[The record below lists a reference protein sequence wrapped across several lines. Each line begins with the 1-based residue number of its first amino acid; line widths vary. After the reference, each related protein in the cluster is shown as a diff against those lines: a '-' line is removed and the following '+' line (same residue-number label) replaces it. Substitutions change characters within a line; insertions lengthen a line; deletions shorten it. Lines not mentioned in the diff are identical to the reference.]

1 MILILDQEKNV
12 VRSVSVES
20 PQGMVFYN
28 DTHTEKVVDFDS
40 TFEFDV
46 PIDDSDDSKYFQAGN
61 YVLLQDL
68 DDDSILF
75 KMTEPQDVRDDS
87 SNTPYKHI
95 FAENVFIYDLNNVIV
110 RDRTFTDTTIEPVL
124 NYILAGSGWAVDDV
138 ENVGLI
144 DSVEFSGYTTA
155 QEALHQVCE
164 AFDCEVKFYVKTYQ
178 GRIVD
183 YRCKVAAEFGE
194 SEGVRIENGT
204 GIKGITRKQVITDVK
219 TALIPL
225 GATQDDGNPLT
236 ILSVNNGLDYV
247 FDDDANDLYNPDG
260 NGYLMTVATNEK
272 ITNANALKDWGKAE
286 LKKINSPKYQYE
298 VDVLM
303 LEQVYGFEAHRIR
316 KGSHVRVVDHEMN
329 PPVTV
334 DARVI
339 ELNISYSDMAKS
351 TCVIGDFIEV
361 NSATPAIINQL
372 RQNQQVATDAKKTAV
387 IAGGDAAEASQ
398 KADAASQDATDA
410 KQKADNAKQSAD
422 QAQETANQAN
432 NAANQANTAAQNALT
447 SANGKNKNYY
457 GIMVPVDPQEGD
469 RWFKSVNGEEV
480 QTFIYSSGK
489 WEPITLA
496 PENLGT
502 IYAEDGVLG
511 SVDAGV
517 ITVGMLSANRIGVG
531 DFTNLLPNPNFSNNL
546 DRWKV
551 NSTNTA
557 YTAKA
562 IATNNGYGIELAK
575 TGSDLTQVS
584 VWTNEYIPVNPGD
597 KFYVS
602 YFINQT
608 FGTSFNGINNMGVF
622 ALRYKSDLTNMPGEG
637 MLLTRNPNAG
647 FLEGIYTVPA
657 DVYFLKIQLY
667 HGTSGTNAAT
677 AKTAISLT
685 NIVIRKVTKG
695 TMIEDGTISTDK
707 LNVSSISAISTD
719 FGSMTAGSIDLGNG
733 KFKVDPE
740 GNLTAKNANLTNG
753 TFSTDYTIPVIGG
766 NPPVY
771 ATGKMGVG
779 NGGINATDTFTQGGK
794 NYTRETALDGNGLSI
809 SIREGD
815 NPAASIILDAVNSG
829 LYFSSKASGI
839 SFAGSGTSNGTDID
853 TYGNVV
859 AQSNALTWNVRDADG
874 TNALT
879 VPMSSRHAQYGY
891 ILTPRHIKAG
901 NMVLSKDHSISSLDG
916 QTIYFNDSP
925 GGARVD
931 IACKSVQ
938 QSSLLSM
945 KENLKTIDL
954 DDALQAIIDTD
965 VRQYNFKGESNTH
978 TSFIIDDVNEEK
990 QYYVDPHFLS
1000 ATGDGRDDGSVVGY
1014 LMLAIKKL
1022 KQEIDELKAK
1032 ID

>member
-87 SNTPYKHI
+87 SSTPYKHI

-138 ENVGLI
+138 ENVGLV
-144 DSVEFSGYTTA
+144 DGVEFSGYTTA

-194 SEGVRIENGT
+194 NEGVRIENGT

-236 ILSVNNGLDYV
+236 ISSVNNGLDYV
-247 FDDDANDLYNPDG
+247 FDDDANDLYNPSG

-480 QTFIYSSGK
+480 QTFIYSSES
-489 WEPITLA
+489 WTPITLA

-502 IYAEDGVLG
+502 IYAEDGVIG
-511 SVDAGV
+511 SLDAGK
-517 ITVGMLSANRIGVG
+517 ITVGKIEGNQ
-531 DFTNLLPNPNFSNNL
+531 
-546 DRWKV
+546 
-551 NSTNTA
+551 
-557 YTAKA
+557 
-562 IATNNGYGIELAK
+562 IATNAITA
-575 TGSDLTQVS
+575 
-584 VWTNEYIPVNPGD
+584 D
-597 KFYVS
+597 K
-602 YFINQT
+602 INV
-608 FGTSFNGINNMGVF
+608 TS
-622 ALRYKSDLTNMPGEG
+622 L
-637 MLLTRNPNAG
+637 
-647 FLEGIYTVPA
+647 
-657 DVYFLKIQLY
+657 
-667 HGTSGTNAAT
+667 
-677 AKTAISLT
+677 
-685 NIVIRKVTKG
+685 
-695 TMIEDGTISTDK
+695 
-707 LNVSSISAISTD
+707 SAISSNL
-719 FGSMTAGSIDLGNG
+719 GKATAGSIDIGNG
-733 KFKVDPE
+733 TFKVDTK
-740 GNLTAKNANLTNG
+740 GNMTASNATLTDGSLTI
-753 TFSTDYTIPVIGG
+753 DYEVVAVAPNVK
-766 NPPVY
+766 
-771 ATGKMGVG
+771 ATGTMKVQKGAFV
-779 NGGINATDTFTQGGK
+779 TDDTFTQGG
-794 NYTRETALDGNGLSI
+794 NVYTRSIQINGNGLLTSIRTGNAAAATI
-809 SIREGD
+809 SID
-815 NPAASIILDAVNSG
+815 PM
-829 LYFSSKASGI
+829 SGI
-839 SFAGSGTSNGTDID
+839 SMNGANQNLQI
-853 TYGNVV
+853 GNL
-859 AQSNALTWNVRDADG
+859 QLNNA
-874 TNALT
+874 
-879 VPMSSRHAQYGY
+879 
-891 ILTPRHIKAG
+891 
-901 NMVLSKDHSISSLDG
+901 HSIGMADSQKL
-916 QTIYFNDSP
+916 YFNQGIGGSP
-925 GGARVD
+925 RID
-931 IACKSVQ
+931 IACKSVDAN
-938 QSSLLSM
+938 SLRSL
-945 KENLKTIDL
+945 KENFTEVDPEEALEEILKT
-954 DDALQAIIDTD
+954 D
-965 VRQYNFKGESNTH
+965 VVEYNFKDDEDNEKH
-978 TSFIIDDVNEEK
+978 TTLIIDDMPEEDK
-990 QYYVDPHFLS
+990 HYYTPEAFLAS
-1000 ATGDGRDDGSVVGY
+1000 GGEGRDDGSIIGY
-1014 LMLAIKKL
+1014 LMLSIKKL
-1022 KQEIDELKAK
+1022 KQEIDELRAK
-1032 ID
+1032 FN

>member
-1 MILILDQEKNV
+1 MTIRAAAEITLTDI
-12 VRSVSVES
+12 
-20 PQGMVFYN
+20 N
-28 DTHTEKVVDFDS
+28 DAIV
-40 TFEFDV
+40 
-46 PIDDSDDSKYFQAGN
+46 AGEAPLN
-61 YVLLQDL
+61 PTTDLLW
-68 DDDSILF
+68 
-75 KMTEPQDVRDDS
+75 MDS
-87 SNTPYKHI
+87 SVAP
-95 FAENVFIYDLNNVIV
+95 NVLRRWD
-110 RDRTFTDTTIEPVL
+110 
-124 NYILAGSGWAVDDV
+124 
-138 ENVGLI
+138 
-144 DSVEFSGYTTA
+144 
-155 QEALHQVCE
+155 
-164 AFDCEVKFYVKTYQ
+164 
-178 GRIVD
+178 
-183 YRCKVAAEFGE
+183 GE
-194 SEGVRIENGT
+194 KWVSQT
-204 GIKGITRKQVITDVK
+204 
-219 TALIPL
+219 
-225 GATQDDGNPLT
+225 
-236 ILSVNNGLDYV
+236 
-247 FDDDANDLYNPDG
+247 
-260 NGYLMTVATNEK
+260 
-272 ITNANALKDWGKAE
+272 
-286 LKKINSPKYQYE
+286 
-298 VDVLM
+298 
-303 LEQVYGFEAHRIR
+303 
-316 KGSHVRVVDHEMN
+316 
-329 PPVTV
+329 
-334 DARVI
+334 
-339 ELNISYSDMAKS
+339 LNIK
-351 TCVIGDFIEV
+351 
-361 NSATPAIINQL
+361 
-372 RQNQQVATDAKKTAV
+372 
-387 IAGGDAAEASQ
+387 EADPETSQ
-398 KADAASQDATDA
+398 KIDEASQDATDA

-432 NAANQANTAAQNALT
+432 TAAQNALT

-457 GIMVPVDPQEGD
+457 GIMEPVAPQEGD

-480 QTFIYSSGK
+480 QTFIYSSGN
-489 WEPITLA
+489 WTPIKLA

-502 IYAEDGVLG
+502 IYAEDGVIG
-511 SVDAGV
+511 SLDAGV

-546 DRWKV
+546 DRWEV

-584 VWTNEYIPVNPGD
+584 VWTNEYIPVVPGD

-608 FGTSFNGINNMGVF
+608 AGISFNGINNMGVY
-622 ALRYKSDLTNMPGEG
+622 AIRYKSDLTRMPGEG

-667 HGTSGTNAAT
+667 HGTSVTNDTT

-685 NIVIRKVTKG
+685 NIIIRKVTKG

-809 SIREGD
+809 SIREGN
-815 NPAASIILDAVNSG
+815 NPASSIILDAVNSG

-853 TYGNVV
+853 TYGNIR
-859 AQSNALTWNVRDADG
+859 AQSSARTWSVIDADR
-874 TNALT
+874 TNAFS
-879 VPMSSRHAQYGY
+879 VPMSSRHEQYGY

-916 QTIYFNDSP
+916 GMIYFNNTP
-925 GGARVD
+925 GGTRVD

-945 KENLKTIDL
+945 KENIRTINL
-954 DDALQAIIDTD
+954 EDALQAIIDTD

-978 TSFIIDDVNEEK
+978 TSFIIDDINDEK
-990 QYYVDPHFLS
+990 QYYADPHFLS
-1000 ATGDGRDDGSVVGY
+1000 ATGDGRDDGNIVGY
-1014 LMLAIKKL
+1014 LMLAVKKL
-1022 KQEIDELKAK
+1022 KQEIDALQAS
-1032 ID
+1032 

>member
-1 MILILDQEKNV
+1 MVMILILDQEKNV

-87 SNTPYKHI
+87 SSTPYKHI
-95 FAENVFIYDLNNVIV
+95 FAENAFIYDLNNVIV

-138 ENVGLI
+138 ENVGLVE
-144 DSVEFSGYTTA
+144 SVEFSGYTTA

-178 GRIVD
+178 GRIID

-194 SEGVRIENGT
+194 NEGVRIENGT

-225 GATQDDGNPLT
+225 GATQDDGNQLT
-236 ILSVNNGLDYV
+236 ISSVNGGLDYV

-286 LKKINSPKYQYE
+286 LKKINAPKYQYE

-372 RQNQQVATDAKKTAV
+372 RQNQQAATDAKKTAV

-398 KADAASQDATDA
+398 KADSASQDATDA

-432 NAANQANTAAQNALT
+432 NAANQANTTAQNALT

-457 GIMVPVDPQEGD
+457 GIMEPVDPQEGD

-502 IYAEDGVLG
+502 IYAEDGIIG
-511 SVDAGV
+511 SLDAGV

-546 DRWKV
+546 DRWEV

-584 VWTNEYIPVNPGD
+584 VWTDEYLPVTPGD

-608 FGTSFNGINNMGVF
+608 VGTSFNGINNMGVF
-622 ALRYKSDLTNMPGEG
+622 AFRYKKDLTSLPGEG

-657 DVYFLKIQLY
+657 DVYFIKIQLY
-667 HGTSGTNAAT
+667 HGTSGTNTAT
-677 AKTAISLT
+677 ANTAISLT
-685 NIVIRKVTKG
+685 NIIIRKATKG
-695 TMIEDGTISTDK
+695 TMIEDGTITTDK
-707 LNVSSISAISTD
+707 LNVNNISAISTD
-719 FGSMTAGSIDLGNG
+719 FGTMTAGSIDLGSGN
-733 KFKVDPE
+733 FKVDTK
-740 GNLTAKNANLTNG
+740 GNATIKGG
-753 TFSTDYTIPVIGG
+753 TIQQDYSVTVIGG
-766 NPPVY
+766 TPAAI
-771 ATGKMGVG
+771 ATGTTKIQ
-779 NGGINATDTFTQGGK
+779 NGAFLASDSFTQGGSK
-794 NYTRETALDGNGLSI
+794 YTRDIELNGNGLNITVRQGS
-809 SIREGD
+809 
-815 NPAASIILDAVNSG
+815 NPAASVTIDPM
-829 LYFSSKASGI
+829 SGI
-839 SFAGSGTSNGTDID
+839 SMNGANQNLQI
-853 TYGNVV
+853 GNL
-859 AQSNALTWNVRDADG
+859 QLNNA
-874 TNALT
+874 
-879 VPMSSRHAQYGY
+879 
-891 ILTPRHIKAG
+891 
-901 NMVLSKDHSISSLDG
+901 HSIGMADSQKL
-916 QTIYFNDSP
+916 YFNQGVGGSP
-925 GGARVD
+925 RID
-931 IACKSVQ
+931 IACKSVDTN
-938 QSSLLSM
+938 SLRSL
-945 KENLKTIDL
+945 KENFKEIDPAEALEEILKT
-954 DDALQAIIDTD
+954 D
-965 VRQYNFKGESNTH
+965 VVEYNFKDDADTEKH
-978 TSFIIDDVNEEK
+978 TTLIIDDMPEEDTH
-990 QYYVDPHFLS
+990 YYTPEAFLAS
-1000 ATGDGRDDGSVVGY
+1000 GGEGRDDGSIIGY
-1014 LMLAIKKL
+1014 LMLSIKKL

-1032 ID
+1032 IE

>member
-138 ENVGLI
+138 ENVGLVE
-144 DSVEFSGYTTA
+144 SVEFSGYTTA

-194 SEGVRIENGT
+194 NEGVRIENGT

-398 KADAASQDATDA
+398 KADAASQEATDA

-422 QAQETANQAN
+422 QAQET
-432 NAANQANTAAQNALT
+432 ANQANTAAQNALT

-502 IYAEDGVLG
+502 IYAEDGVIG
-511 SVDAGV
+511 SLDAGKIVADSLAV
-517 ITVGMLSANRIGVG
+517 ISANLG
-531 DFTNLLPNPNFSNNL
+531 D
-546 DRWKV
+546 V
-551 NSTNTA
+551 
-557 YTAKA
+557 
-562 IATNNGYGIELAK
+562 
-575 TGSDLTQVS
+575 
-584 VWTNEYIPVNPGD
+584 
-597 KFYVS
+597 
-602 YFINQT
+602 
-608 FGTSFNGINNMGVF
+608 
-622 ALRYKSDLTNMPGEG
+622 
-637 MLLTRNPNAG
+637 
-647 FLEGIYTVPA
+647 
-657 DVYFLKIQLY
+657 
-667 HGTSGTNAAT
+667 
-677 AKTAISLT
+677 
-685 NIVIRKVTKG
+685 
-695 TMIEDGTISTDK
+695 
-707 LNVSSISAISTD
+707 
-719 FGSMTAGSIDLGNG
+719 TAGSINFGNG
-733 KFKVDPE
+733 TFKVDTE

-771 ATGKMGVG
+771 ATGSMGVG

-794 NYTRETALDGNGLSI
+794 NYTREITLDGNGLII
-809 SIREGD
+809 SIREGN
-815 NPAASIILDAVNSG
+815 NPATSITLDAVNSG

-839 SFAGSGTSNGTDID
+839 SFAGSGTSNGTNID
-853 TYGNVV
+853 TYGNIR
-859 AQSNALTWNVRDADG
+859 AQSNARTWSVIDADG
-874 TNALT
+874 TNAFS
-879 VPMSSRHAQYGY
+879 VPMSSRHEQYGY

-916 QTIYFNDSP
+916 GMIYFNNTP
-925 GGARVD
+925 GGTRVD

-945 KENLKTIDL
+945 KENIRTINL
-954 DDALQAIIDTD
+954 EDALQAIIDTD

-978 TSFIIDDVNEEK
+978 TSFIIDDINEEK
-990 QYYVDPHFLS
+990 QYYADPHFLS
-1000 ATGDGRDDGSVVGY
+1000 ATGDGRDDGNIVGY
-1014 LMLAIKKL
+1014 LMLAVKKL
-1022 KQEIDELKAK
+1022 KQEIDALQAS
-1032 ID
+1032 

>member
-1 MILILDQEKNV
+1 MLLILDENKEIVKSISADSTN
-12 VRSVSVES
+12 
-20 PQGMVFYN
+20 GTHYFN
-28 DTHTEKVVDFDS
+28 DSHTEKVIDFDS
-40 TFEFDV
+40 TYEFSV
-46 PIDDSDDSKYFQAGN
+46 SVDDESSKYLTCGN
-61 YVLLQDL
+61 YVMLQDL
-68 DDDSILF
+68 DDDTILF
-75 KMTEPQDVRDDS
+75 KIIEVQDIRDDKS
-87 SNTPYKHI
+87 PRPQKRI
-95 FAENVFIYDLNNVIV
+95 VCENVFIFDLNNVIV
-110 RDRTFTDTTIEPVL
+110 PDRVLTDTNIGPVL
-124 NYILAGSGWAVDDV
+124 TYILGGSGWIPQET
-138 ENVGLI
+138 ENVGAVATFELT
-144 DSVEFSGYTTA
+144 GYVTA
-155 QEALHQVCE
+155 QEALHQACA

-178 GRIVD
+178 GRIVG
-183 YRCKVAAEFGE
+183 YYCKVAKEFGE
-194 SEGVRIENGT
+194 NEGVRVESGV
-204 GIKGITRKQVITDVK
+204 GIKGITRKALFTNIK

-225 GATQDDGNPLT
+225 GATQADGTQLT
-236 ILSVNNGLDYV
+236 ISSINGGLNYIFNDE
-247 FDDDANDLYNPDG
+247 ANKQYNPSG
-260 NGYLMTVATNEK
+260 TGYLMAKMVNEN
-272 ITNANALKDWGKAE
+272 ITNATALKQWGTLE
-286 LKKINSPKYQYE
+286 LRKLSSPSYQYE
-298 VDVLM
+298 VSILM
-303 LEQVYGFEAHRIR
+303 LEQVYGFEAHRVR

-502 IYAEDGVLG
+502 IYAEDGVIG
-511 SVDAGV
+511 SLDAGKIIAASLAV
-517 ITVGMLSANRIGVG
+517 ISANLG
-531 DFTNLLPNPNFSNNL
+531 D
-546 DRWKV
+546 V
-551 NSTNTA
+551 
-557 YTAKA
+557 
-562 IATNNGYGIELAK
+562 
-575 TGSDLTQVS
+575 
-584 VWTNEYIPVNPGD
+584 
-597 KFYVS
+597 
-602 YFINQT
+602 
-608 FGTSFNGINNMGVF
+608 
-622 ALRYKSDLTNMPGEG
+622 
-637 MLLTRNPNAG
+637 
-647 FLEGIYTVPA
+647 
-657 DVYFLKIQLY
+657 
-667 HGTSGTNAAT
+667 
-677 AKTAISLT
+677 
-685 NIVIRKVTKG
+685 
-695 TMIEDGTISTDK
+695 
-707 LNVSSISAISTD
+707 
-719 FGSMTAGSIDLGNG
+719 TAGSINFGNG
-733 KFKVDPE
+733 TFKVDTE

-766 NPPVY
+766 NPPIY
-771 ATGKMGVG
+771 ATGSMGVG
-779 NGGINATDTFTQGGK
+779 SGGLNATDKFTQGGK
-794 NYTRETALDGNGLSI
+794 NYTREITLDGNGLII
-809 SIREGD
+809 SIREGN
-815 NPAASIILDAVNSG
+815 NPATSITLDAVNSG
-829 LYFSSKASGI
+829 LYFGSKASGI

-916 QTIYFNDSP
+916 QTIYFNSAP

-931 IACKSVQ
+931 IACKSLN

-945 KENLKTIDL
+945 KENLTTIDL
-954 DDALQAIIDTD
+954 DEALQAILDTD
-965 VRQYNFKGESNTH
+965 IRQYNFKGEKNTH
-978 TSFIIDDVNEEK
+978 TTFIIDDVNEEK
-990 QYYVDPHFLS
+990 EYHVDPHFLS
-1000 ATGDGRDDGSVVGY
+1000 ETGDGRDDGSIIGY

>member
-1 MILILDQEKNV
+1 MSQ
-12 VRSVSVES
+12 
-20 PQGMVFYN
+20 
-28 DTHTEKVVDFDS
+28 T
-40 TFEFDV
+40 
-46 PIDDSDDSKYFQAGN
+46 
-61 YVLLQDL
+61 
-68 DDDSILF
+68 
-75 KMTEPQDVRDDS
+75 
-87 SNTPYKHI
+87 
-95 FAENVFIYDLNNVIV
+95 
-110 RDRTFTDTTIEPVL
+110 
-124 NYILAGSGWAVDDV
+124 
-138 ENVGLI
+138 
-144 DSVEFSGYTTA
+144 
-155 QEALHQVCE
+155 
-164 AFDCEVKFYVKTYQ
+164 
-178 GRIVD
+178 
-183 YRCKVAAEFGE
+183 
-194 SEGVRIENGT
+194 
-204 GIKGITRKQVITDVK
+204 
-219 TALIPL
+219 
-225 GATQDDGNPLT
+225 
-236 ILSVNNGLDYV
+236 
-247 FDDDANDLYNPDG
+247 
-260 NGYLMTVATNEK
+260 
-272 ITNANALKDWGKAE
+272 
-286 LKKINSPKYQYE
+286 
-298 VDVLM
+298 
-303 LEQVYGFEAHRIR
+303 
-316 KGSHVRVVDHEMN
+316 
-329 PPVTV
+329 
-334 DARVI
+334 
-339 ELNISYSDMAKS
+339 LNIK
-351 TCVIGDFIEV
+351 
-361 NSATPAIINQL
+361 
-372 RQNQQVATDAKKTAV
+372 
-387 IAGGDAAEASQ
+387 EADPETSQ
-398 KADAASQDATDA
+398 KIDEASQDATDA

-432 NAANQANTAAQNALT
+432 TAAQNALT

-457 GIMVPVDPQEGD
+457 GIMEPVAPQEGD

-480 QTFIYSSGK
+480 QTFIYSSGN
-489 WEPITLA
+489 WTPIKLA

-502 IYAEDGVLG
+502 IYAEDGVIG
-511 SVDAGV
+511 SLDAGV

-546 DRWKV
+546 DRWEV

-584 VWTNEYIPVNPGD
+584 VWTNEYIPVVPGD

-608 FGTSFNGINNMGVF
+608 AGISFNGINNMGVY
-622 ALRYKSDLTNMPGEG
+622 AIRYKSDLTRMPGEG

-667 HGTSGTNAAT
+667 HGTSVTNDTT

-685 NIVIRKVTKG
+685 NIIIRKVTKG

-809 SIREGD
+809 SIREGN
-815 NPAASIILDAVNSG
+815 NPASSIILDAVNSG

-853 TYGNVV
+853 TYGNIR
-859 AQSNALTWNVRDADG
+859 AQSSARTWSVIDADR
-874 TNALT
+874 TNAFS
-879 VPMSSRHAQYGY
+879 VPMSSRHEQYGY

-916 QTIYFNDSP
+916 GMIYFNNTP
-925 GGARVD
+925 GGTRVD

-945 KENLKTIDL
+945 KENIRTINL
-954 DDALQAIIDTD
+954 EDALQAIIDTD

-978 TSFIIDDVNEEK
+978 TSFIIDDINDEK
-990 QYYVDPHFLS
+990 QYYADPHFLS
-1000 ATGDGRDDGSVVGY
+1000 ATGDGRDDGNIVGY
-1014 LMLAIKKL
+1014 LMLAVKKL
-1022 KQEIDELKAK
+1022 KQEIDALQAS
-1032 ID
+1032 

>member
-28 DTHTEKVVDFDS
+28 DTHSEKVVDFDS

-61 YVLLQDL
+61 YVLLQDS

-138 ENVGLI
+138 ENVGLVE
-144 DSVEFSGYTTA
+144 SVEFSGYTTA

-194 SEGVRIENGT
+194 NEGVRIENGT

-236 ILSVNNGLDYV
+236 ISSVNNGLDYV
-247 FDDDANDLYNPDG
+247 FDDDANDLYNPSG

-457 GIMVPVDPQEGD
+457 GIMEPVDPQEGD

-480 QTFIYSSGK
+480 QTFIYASES
-489 WEPITLA
+489 WTPITLA

-502 IYAEDGVLG
+502 IYAEDGVIG
-511 SVDAGV
+511 SLDAAN
-517 ITVGMLSANRIGVG
+517 ITVG
-531 DFTNLLPNPNFSNNL
+531 
-546 DRWKV
+546 
-551 NSTNTA
+551 
-557 YTAKA
+557 
-562 IATNNGYGIELAK
+562 
-575 TGSDLTQVS
+575 
-584 VWTNEYIPVNPGD
+584 
-597 KFYVS
+597 
-602 YFINQT
+602 
-608 FGTSFNGINNMGVF
+608 
-622 ALRYKSDLTNMPGEG
+622 
-637 MLLTRNPNAG
+637 
-647 FLEGIYTVPA
+647 
-657 DVYFLKIQLY
+657 KIQ
-667 HGTSGTNAAT
+667 GNQVAANAIT
-677 AKTAISLT
+677 A
-685 NIVIRKVTKG
+685 
-695 TMIEDGTISTDK
+695 DK
-707 LNVSSISAISTD
+707 LNVTSLSAI
-719 FGSMTAGSIDLGNG
+719 AADLGTVKAGIING
-733 KFKVDPE
+733 SSFNVSDF
-740 GNLTAKNANLTNG
+740 TQT
-753 TFSTDYTIPVIGG
+753 
-766 NPPVY
+766 VY
-771 ATGKMGVG
+771 AYELNGSTVKKVAYPAKGTLKIDKAVTYNLSTNKTGADATNWSSKTVLDG
-779 NGGINATDTFTQGGK
+779 NAIELSKTIVNGIGTNTM
-794 NYTRETALDGNGLSI
+794 ALDGTGITGQQNGTSWSLDSTNETGYVNLSTSGMGLGI
-809 SIREGD
+809 WSNPDDPSIYPSLWVHGGSAQID
-815 NPAASIILDAVNSG
+815 KG
-829 LYFSSKASGI
+829 LTIASGGNGI
-839 SFAGSGTSNGTDID
+839 TLNGSVASDNGVTID
-853 TYGNVV
+853 MYGNIR
-859 AQSNALTWNVRDADG
+859 AQSSARTWSVIDADG
-874 TNALT
+874 TNAFS
-879 VPMSSRHAQYGY
+879 VPMSSRREQYGY

-916 QTIYFNDSP
+916 SMIYFNNTP
-925 GGARVD
+925 GGTRVD

-945 KENLKTIDL
+945 KENIRTINL
-954 DDALQAIIDTD
+954 EDALQAIIDTD

-978 TSFIIDDVNEEK
+978 TSFIIDDINDEK
-990 QYYVDPHFLS
+990 QYYADPHFLS
-1000 ATGDGRDDGSVVGY
+1000 ATGDGRDDGNIVGY
-1014 LMLAIKKL
+1014 LMLAVKKL
-1022 KQEIDELKAK
+1022 KQEIDALQAS
-1032 ID
+1032 

>member
-1 MILILDQEKNV
+1 MVMILILDQEKNV

-194 SEGVRIENGT
+194 NEGVRIENGT

-236 ILSVNNGLDYV
+236 ISSVNNGLDYV
-247 FDDDANDLYNPDG
+247 FDDDANDLYNPGG

-480 QTFIYSSGK
+480 QTFIYSSES
-489 WEPITLA
+489 WTPIKLS

-502 IYAEDGVLG
+502 IYAEDGVIG
-511 SVDAGV
+511 SLDAGKIIAASLAV
-517 ITVGMLSANRIGVG
+517 ISANLG
-531 DFTNLLPNPNFSNNL
+531 D
-546 DRWKV
+546 V
-551 NSTNTA
+551 
-557 YTAKA
+557 
-562 IATNNGYGIELAK
+562 
-575 TGSDLTQVS
+575 
-584 VWTNEYIPVNPGD
+584 
-597 KFYVS
+597 
-602 YFINQT
+602 
-608 FGTSFNGINNMGVF
+608 
-622 ALRYKSDLTNMPGEG
+622 
-637 MLLTRNPNAG
+637 
-647 FLEGIYTVPA
+647 
-657 DVYFLKIQLY
+657 
-667 HGTSGTNAAT
+667 
-677 AKTAISLT
+677 
-685 NIVIRKVTKG
+685 
-695 TMIEDGTISTDK
+695 
-707 LNVSSISAISTD
+707 
-719 FGSMTAGSIDLGNG
+719 TAGSINFGNG
-733 KFKVDPE
+733 TFKVDTE

-771 ATGKMGVG
+771 ATGSMGVG
-779 NGGINATDTFTQGGK
+779 SGGINATDTFTQGGK
-794 NYTRETALDGNGLSI
+794 NYTREITLDGNGLII
-809 SIREGD
+809 SIREGN
-815 NPAASIILDAVNSG
+815 NPATSITLDAVNSG

-839 SFAGSGTSNGTDID
+839 SFAGSGTSNGTNID
-853 TYGNVV
+853 TYGNIR
-859 AQSNALTWNVRDADG
+859 AQSSASTWSVIDADG
-874 TNALT
+874 TNAFS
-879 VPMSSRHAQYGY
+879 VPMSSRHEQYGY

-916 QTIYFNDSP
+916 GMIYFNNTP
-925 GGARVD
+925 GGTRVD

-945 KENLKTIDL
+945 KENIRTINL
-954 DDALQAIIDTD
+954 EDALQAIIDTD

-978 TSFIIDDVNEEK
+978 TSFIIDDINDEK
-990 QYYVDPHFLS
+990 QYYADPHFLS
-1000 ATGDGRDDGSVVGY
+1000 ATGDGRDDGNIVGY
-1014 LMLAIKKL
+1014 LMLAVKKL
-1022 KQEIDELKAK
+1022 KQEIDALQAS
-1032 ID
+1032 

>member
-87 SNTPYKHI
+87 SSTPYKHI

-138 ENVGLI
+138 ENVGLV
-144 DSVEFSGYTTA
+144 DGVEFSGYTTA

-194 SEGVRIENGT
+194 NEGVRIENGT

-236 ILSVNNGLDYV
+236 ISSVNNGLDYV
-247 FDDDANDLYNPDG
+247 FDDDANDLYNPSG

-480 QTFIYSSGK
+480 QTFIYSSES
-489 WEPITLA
+489 WTPIKLS

-502 IYAEDGVLG
+502 IYAEDGVIG
-511 SVDAGV
+511 SLDAGKIIAASLAV
-517 ITVGMLSANRIGVG
+517 ISANLG
-531 DFTNLLPNPNFSNNL
+531 D
-546 DRWKV
+546 V
-551 NSTNTA
+551 
-557 YTAKA
+557 
-562 IATNNGYGIELAK
+562 
-575 TGSDLTQVS
+575 
-584 VWTNEYIPVNPGD
+584 
-597 KFYVS
+597 
-602 YFINQT
+602 
-608 FGTSFNGINNMGVF
+608 
-622 ALRYKSDLTNMPGEG
+622 
-637 MLLTRNPNAG
+637 
-647 FLEGIYTVPA
+647 
-657 DVYFLKIQLY
+657 
-667 HGTSGTNAAT
+667 
-677 AKTAISLT
+677 
-685 NIVIRKVTKG
+685 
-695 TMIEDGTISTDK
+695 
-707 LNVSSISAISTD
+707 
-719 FGSMTAGSIDLGNG
+719 TAGSINFGNG
-733 KFKVDPE
+733 TFKVDTE

-766 NPPVY
+766 NPPIY
-771 ATGKMGVG
+771 ATGSMGVG
-779 NGGINATDTFTQGGK
+779 SGGINATDTFTQGGK
-794 NYTRETALDGNGLSI
+794 NYTREITLDGNGLII
-809 SIREGD
+809 SIREG
-815 NPAASIILDAVNSG
+815 NKPATSITLDAVNSG

-839 SFAGSGTSNGTDID
+839 SFAGSGTSNGTNID

-859 AQSNALTWNVRDADG
+859 AQSNVLTWNVRDADG

-916 QTIYFNDSP
+916 QTIYFNSTP

-931 IACKSVQ
+931 IACKSLN

-945 KENLKTIDL
+945 KENLTTIDL
-954 DDALQAIIDTD
+954 DEALQAILDTD
-965 VRQYNFKGESNTH
+965 IRQYNFKGEKNTH
-978 TSFIIDDVNEEK
+978 TTFIIDDVNEEK
-990 QYYVDPHFLS
+990 EYHVDPHFLS
-1000 ATGDGRDDGSVVGY
+1000 ETGDGRDDGSIIGY
-1014 LMLAIKKL
+1014 LMLSIKKL

-1032 ID
+1032 IE